1 MMAAKLGKSGEGV
14 NRLLAK
20 VLTPWTWFYGRI
32 ERSYA
37 ASLGVVLRF
46 PKTSIA
52 VFSALTVAGFMFFA
66 PRVKSDF
73 VPLFDK
79 GELSVKLEYPADIT
93 LERAAERTREI
104 AAKLADVRDAAGAR
118 LILRHTVSVGK
129 TQGIL
134 GQVGRGSHLAQ
145 VDFVIRPMTERHET
159 ISDISVLMRDRLNE
173 EPDVLA
179 SVLVSS
185 IVGGA
190 AQLIQVKLMGED
202 LSVLDKACLAVS
214 QDLKE
219 SGIATDVENNVRA
232 GRPELRIRPNRA
244 VINDMG
250 MTPYLLG
257 LNLRASL
264 AGLTPATF
272 SAGERSYD
280 IRVRYDETDG
290 VRQLAEQNFPGP
302 EGRPFTLGAVAEVT
316 RSVQQVQI
324 VRSEKRRSTIVY
336 ANTAPGYGMGEV
348 TEHALARAKEELPRS
363 YTASLGG
370 VSEYMD
376 EAFTEFGLV
385 TVIAITLT
393 YLLLAAILESWA
405 MPFVILFTIPF
416 SYLGI
421 FAAVVLAHQTLSIF
435 GLLAGIMLVGV
446 VVNAAILIIDAW
458 RQTGDVM
465 AAATVKF
472 RPVLMS
478 CAAAL
483 VGMLPMALG
492 GGLGSEL
499 RQSMGIGSV
508 GGIFVSTLVSLYFI
522 PALCACIRHNRHMR

>member
-1 MMAAKLGKSGEGV
+1 
-14 NRLLAK
+14 
-20 VLTPWTWFYGRI
+20 
-32 ERSYA
+32 
-37 ASLGVVLRF
+37 
-46 PKTSIA
+46 
-52 VFSALTVAGFMFFA
+52 
-66 PRVKSDF
+66 
-73 VPLFDK
+73 
-79 GELSVKLEYPADIT
+79 
-93 LERAAERTREI
+93 
-104 AAKLADVRDAAGAR
+104 
-118 LILRHTVSVGK
+118 
-129 TQGIL
+129 
-134 GQVGRGSHLAQ
+134 
-145 VDFVIRPMTERHET
+145 MTERRET
-159 ISDISVLMRDRLNE
+159 ISDVAALMRAQLNE

-179 SVLVSS
+179 SVLVPLL
-185 IVGGA
+185 VGGA
-190 AQLIQVKLMGED
+190 AQSIQVKLMGED
-202 LSVLDKACLAVS
+202 LAVLDKACLSVS
-214 QDLKE
+214 QDLKT
-219 SGIATDVENNVRA
+219 SDIATDVENNVRA

-244 VINDMG
+244 VLNDLG
-250 MTPYLLG
+250 MTPYHLG

-280 IRVRYDETDG
+280 IRVRYDEADG

-336 ANTAPGYGMGEV
+336 ANNAPGHGMGEV
-348 TEHALARAKEELPRS
+348 IDRGISRAKEELPRG

-370 VSEYMD
+370 QAEYMD
-376 EAFTEFGLV
+376 EAFAEFGLV
-385 TVIAITLT
+385 TVIAIALT

-421 FAAVVLAHQTLSIF
+421 FAAVVATHQTLSIF

-458 RQTGDVM
+458 RQTGNVM
-465 AAATVKF
+465 EAATSKF

-478 CAAAL
+478 CVAAL

-508 GGIFVSTLVSLYFI
+508 GGILVSTLVSLYFI
-522 PALCACIRHNRHMR
+522 PALCACLKPRNR